1 MRDDHTLHCARLTIF
16 VPPQTILVYYGPNM
30 CSLLLSLCFQLV
42 SVVFQDFDRAIFA
55 NHCGKTDSF
64 KRMKRM
70 NLFTKANCRIVIIV
84 HVSHYR
90 HELLISFFHNIVQ
103 TLFI

>member
-1 MRDDHTLHCARLTIF
+1 MAPICAVCCYRYVF
-16 VPPQTILVYYGPNM
+16 N
-30 CSLLLSLCFQLV
+30 LSPV
-42 SVVFQDFDRAIFA
+42 IDFQDFDRAIFA
-55 NHCGKTDSF
+55 NNCGKTDSF